1 MIELKIGKQKYDKN
15 LGNKNTHSLAL
26 GSFHSVKTDFSNH
39 YHQNNRI
46 IIETNGGGI
55 RGKNDYDNDPV
66 YLHIAPQLTQ
76 QATAKYLNSLKRPNK
91 VFFNFLKSTIE
102 KLKIHPL
109 IWETKKHGQLINK
122 SDFLSIME
130 ESMLDDEEGI
140 FSSQKLK
147 NKDTIIS
154 EDALD
159 TDGIKRLIG

>member
-55 RGKNDYDNDPV
+55 RGKKDYDNDPV
-66 YLHIAPQLTQ
+66 YLHIAP
-76 QATAKYLNSLKRPNK
+76 KFIKKEYLNVLQRPNK
-91 VFFNFLKSTIE
+91 VFFNLLIKEIIKALKT
-102 KLKIHPL
+102 HPL
-109 IWETKKHGQLINK
+109 IWETKKHQQLINK

-130 ESMLDDEEGI
+130 QSMNDDEEGI